1 MLKFA
6 KFAAVV
12 TLSLNLL
19 HANNNENKKD
29 YKHHANN

>member
-19 HANNNENKKD
+19 HANNNENQIGL
-29 YKHHANN
+29 